1 MEEGREYKDT
11 VQKLFTFI
19 EESPSQY
26 HAVDTMRKHL
36 EAAGYEQ
43 LLESEAWKLKSG
55 GKYYVIRSG
64 SSLIAFR
71 IPAQDSQNYRGF
83 QIVASHSD
91 SPSFKIKTNPE
102 MNVEEHY
109 VKLNVEKYGGML
121 CAPWFDRPLSVAGR
135 LIVKENNRLVTK
147 LINVDRDLVMI
158 PNLAIH
164 MNREANKGYDYNI
177 QKDMLPLYGCGEA
190 KGKFMKQIA
199 EAANVKEDAILA
211 SDLFLYNRMKGS
223 IWGACEEFISSPKLD
238 DLQCVF
244 SSLEAFLQSEEPLPS
259 ENVQANEQSE
269 DIRKNVQAN
278 EQSEDIRKNVING
291 KSIPVH
297 CVFDNEEVGSG
308 TKQGAAST
316 FLADTLIRINHA
328 MGRDEAG
335 YRQSIANS
343 FMLSADNAHGVH
355 PNHTDKAC
363 PTNRPYPG
371 NGVVIKY
378 SANQKY
384 TTDAVSAAVFEEIC
398 NRANVPY
405 QIYVN
410 RSDILGGSTLGNI
423 STTQVPVN
431 TVDIGLAQLAMHS
444 PYETGSVKDT
454 DYMIQAMKT
463 FFEASVR
470 QTEDGY
476 ELIFR

>member
-1 MEEGREYKDT
+1 MEEDREYKDT

-43 LLESEAWKLKSG
+43 LLESGAWKLKSG

-71 IPAQDSQNYRGF
+71 IPAQDSQNYCGF

-147 LINVDRDLVMI
+147 LVNVDRDLVMI

-199 EAANVKEDAILA
+199 EAANVKEDTILA

-238 DLQCVF
+238 DLQCAF
-244 SSLEAFLQSEEPLPS
+244 SSLEAFLQS
-259 ENVQANEQSE
+259 
-269 DIRKNVQAN
+269 
-278 EQSEDIRKNVING
+278 
-291 KSIPVH
+291 
-297 CVFDNEEVGSG
+297 
-308 TKQGAAST
+308 
-316 FLADTLIRINHA
+316 
-328 MGRDEAG
+328 
-335 YRQSIANS
+335 
-343 FMLSADNAHGVH
+343 
-355 PNHTDKAC
+355 
-363 PTNRPYPG
+363 
-371 NGVVIKY
+371 
-378 SANQKY
+378 
-384 TTDAVSAAVFEEIC
+384 
-398 NRANVPY
+398 
-405 QIYVN
+405 
-410 RSDILGGSTLGNI
+410 
-423 STTQVPVN
+423 
-431 TVDIGLAQLAMHS
+431 
-444 PYETGSVKDT
+444 
-454 DYMIQAMKT
+454 
-463 FFEASVR
+463 
-470 QTEDGY
+470 
-476 ELIFR
+476 

>member
-1 MEEGREYKDT
+1 MENIKEYKET

-26 HAVDTMRKHL
+26 HAIDTMKKHL
-36 EAAGYEQ
+36 ENAGYEQ
-43 LLESEAWKLKSG
+43 LLESEAWDLKAG

-64 SSLIAFR
+64 SSIIAFR
-71 IPAQDSQNYRGF
+71 IPAQDYRGF

-102 MNVEEHY
+102 MNVEDHY

-135 LIVKENNRLVTK
+135 LVVKENGKLVTK
-147 LINVDRDLVMI
+147 LVNVDRDLLLI

-177 QKDMLPLYGCGEA
+177 QKDMLPLYGCGGA
-190 KGKFMKQIA
+190 KGNFMKQIA
-199 EAANVKEDAILA
+199 EAANVEEDAILA

-223 IWGACEEFISSPKLD
+223 IWGADKEFISSPKLD
-238 DLQCVF
+238 DLQCAF
-244 SSLEAFLQSEEPLPS
+244 SSLEAFLQSEVHMPS
-259 ENVQANEQSE
+259 ENAQANAQSKG
-269 DIRKNVQAN
+269 DG
-278 EQSEDIRKNVING
+278 KNVING
-291 KSIPVH
+291 SSIPVH

-316 FLADTLIRINHA
+316 FLTDTLIRINHA

-398 NRANVPY
+398 SRANVPY
-405 QIYVN
+405 QVYVN

-423 STTQVPVN
+423 SATQVPVN

-454 DYMIQAMKT
+454 DYMIRAMKI
-463 FFEASVR
+463 FFESSVR
-470 QTEDGY
+470 QIEDGY
-476 ELIFR
+476 EVI

>member
-1 MEEGREYKDT
+1 MQTLPKEVEQLFHYLQNGTSAFHVIAHTKQVLTEAGFTELHIKDT
-11 VQKLFTFI
+11 WTLTKGGRYFCSPFDTTLYAFTI
-19 EESPSQY
+19 GESCDLSNGI
-26 HAVDTMRKHL
+26 HI
-36 EAAGYEQ
+36 AG
-43 LLESEAWKLKSG
+43 AHTD
-55 GKYYVIRSG
+55 
-64 SSLIAFR
+64 F
-71 IPAQDSQNYRGF
+71 PA
-83 QIVASHSD
+83 I
-91 SPSFKIKTNPE
+91 KIKPNPE
-102 MNVEEHY
+102 IFSHGYMQ
-109 VKLNVEKYGGML
+109 LNTEVYGGPIL
-121 CAPWFDRPLSVAGR
+121 NTFFDRPLSLAGK
-135 LIVKENNRLVTK
+135 VVTK
-147 LINVDRDLVMI
+147 GDRYDRPVSHLVDLKRPAVYL

-199 EAANVKEDAILA
+199 EAANVKEDTILA

-238 DLQCVF
+238 DLQCAF

-269 DIRKNVQAN
+269 VDGKNVIN
-278 EQSEDIRKNVING
+278 EKNVING
-291 KSIPVH
+291 KNIPVH

-476 ELIFR
+476 ELISR

>member
-71 IPAQDSQNYRGF
+71 IPSQDSQNYCGF

-164 MNREANKGYDYNI
+164 MNREVNKGYDYNI

-238 DLQCVF
+238 DLQCAF
-244 SSLEAFLQSEEPLPS
+244 SSLEAFLQSEEPLPL
-259 ENVQANEQSE
+259 ENVQANKQSE
-269 DIRKNVQAN
+269 VDG
-278 EQSEDIRKNVING
+278 KNVING

-343 FMLSADNAHGVH
+343 FMLSADNAHGV
-355 PNHTDKAC
+355 P
-363 PTNRPYPG
+363 PEPYRQGMPDESAISG
-371 NGVVIKY
+371 KWRGHQVQRQSEIYYRCSISSGV
-378 SANQKY
+378 
-384 TTDAVSAAVFEEIC
+384 
-398 NRANVPY
+398 
-405 QIYVN
+405 
-410 RSDILGGSTLGNI
+410 
-423 STTQVPVN
+423 
-431 TVDIGLAQLAMHS
+431 
-444 PYETGSVKDT
+444 
-454 DYMIQAMKT
+454 
-463 FFEASVR
+463 
-470 QTEDGY
+470 
-476 ELIFR
+476 

>member
-1 MEEGREYKDT
+1 MLENKTEYKET
-11 VQKLFTFI
+11 VRKLFSFI
-19 EESPSQY
+19 EESPSPY

-36 EAAGYEQ
+36 EEAGYQ
-43 LLESEAWKLKSG
+43 RLLESETWQLKAG

-64 SSLIAFR
+64 SSIIAFR
-71 IPAQDSQNYRGF
+71 IPGKNYQGF

-91 SPSFKIKTNPE
+91 SPSFKIKSNPE

-109 VKLNVEKYGGML
+109 VKLNVEKYGGMICSSWL
-121 CAPWFDRPLSVAGR
+121 DRPLSVAGR
-135 LIVKENNRLVTK
+135 LVVKENGKLITK
-147 LINVDRDLVMI
+147 LVNVDRDMVLI

-177 QKDMLPLYGCGEA
+177 QKDMLPLYGCGKA
-190 KGKFMKQIA
+190 KGSFLRQIA
-199 EAANVKEDAILA
+199 EAAGVKENTILA

-223 IWGACEEFISSPKLD
+223 IWGADEEFISSPKLD
-238 DLQCVF
+238 DLQCAF
-244 SSLEAFLQSEEPLPS
+244 SSMEAFLQSDS
-259 ENVQANEQSE
+259 GCDASAFCDAE
-269 DIRKNVQAN
+269 DDTAEKC
-278 EQSEDIRKNVING
+278 G
-291 KSIPVH
+291 SIPVH

-316 FLADTLIRINHA
+316 FLADTLIRINAA

-371 NGVVIKY
+371 EGVVIKY

-384 TTDAVSAAVFEEIC
+384 TTDAVSAAIFKEIC
-398 NRANVPY
+398 QRADVPY
-405 QIYVN
+405 QIYLN

-423 STTQVPVN
+423 SATQVPVN

-444 PYETGSVKDT
+444 SYETGSVKDT
-454 DYMIQAMKT
+454 SDMIRAMKA
-463 FFEASVR
+463 FFESSIIR
-470 QTEDGY
+470 EPDGY
-476 ELIFR
+476 CILSK

>member
-1 MEEGREYKDT
+1 ME
-11 VQKLFTFI
+11 
-19 EESPSQY
+19 
-26 HAVDTMRKHL
+26 
-36 EAAGYEQ
+36 
-43 LLESEAWKLKSG
+43 
-55 GKYYVIRSG
+55 
-64 SSLIAFR
+64 
-71 IPAQDSQNYRGF
+71 
-83 QIVASHSD
+83 
-91 SPSFKIKTNPE
+91 
-102 MNVEEHY
+102 
-109 VKLNVEKYGGML
+109 
-121 CAPWFDRPLSVAGR
+121 
-135 LIVKENNRLVTK
+135 
-147 LINVDRDLVMI
+147 
-158 PNLAIH
+158 
-164 MNREANKGYDYNI
+164 
-177 QKDMLPLYGCGEA
+177 
-190 KGKFMKQIA
+190 
-199 EAANVKEDAILA
+199 
-211 SDLFLYNRMKGS
+211 
-223 IWGACEEFISSPKLD
+223 
-238 DLQCVF
+238 
-244 SSLEAFLQSEEPLPS
+244 
-259 ENVQANEQSE
+259 
-269 DIRKNVQAN
+269 
-278 EQSEDIRKNVING
+278 

-384 TTDAVSAAVFEEIC
+384 TTDAISAAVFEEIC

>member
-1 MEEGREYKDT
+1 MEEDREYKDT

-43 LLESEAWKLKSG
+43 LLESGAWKLKSG

-71 IPAQDSQNYRGF
+71 IPAQDSQNYCGF

-147 LINVDRDLVMI
+147 LVNVDRDLVMI

-199 EAANVKEDAILA
+199 ETANVEEDTILA

-238 DLQCVF
+238 DLQCAF
-244 SSLEAFLQSEEPLPS
+244 SSLEAFLQSEEHMLS

-384 TTDAVSAAVFEEIC
+384 TTDAISAAVFEEIC

-431 TVDIGLAQLAMHS
+431 TVDI
-444 PYETGSVKDT
+444 V
-454 DYMIQAMKT
+454 
-463 FFEASVR
+463 FEASVR

-476 ELIFR
+476 EIISR

>member
-1 MEEGREYKDT
+1 MEEDREYKDT

-26 HAVDTMRKHL
+26 HAVDTMKKHL

-43 LLESEAWKLKSG
+43 LLESGAWKLKSG

-71 IPAQDSQNYRGF
+71 IPAQDSQNYCGF

-177 QKDMLPLYGCGEA
+177 QKDMLPLYGCGKA

-238 DLQCVF
+238 DLQCAF

-269 DIRKNVQAN
+269 VDGKNVIN
-278 EQSEDIRKNVING
+278 EKNVING

-316 FLADTLIRINHA
+316 FLYDVLWRMNKALGKNEEEFHRA
-328 MGRDEAG
+328 VAG
-335 YRQSIANS
+335 S
-343 FMLSADNAHGVH
+343 FMLSCDNAHAVH
-355 PNHTDKAC
+355 PNYRQKTDA
-363 PTNRPYPG
+363 TNCVYMNDG
-371 NGVVIKY
+371 IVIK
-378 SANQKY
+378 SHAGQKY
-384 TTDAVSAAVFEEIC
+384 TSDAVSVAVFRMIC
-398 NRANVPY
+398 EKAGVPLQY
-405 QIYVN
+405 FAN
-410 RSDILGGSTLGNI
+410 RSDEAGGSTLGNI
-423 STTQVPVN
+423 AMTQVSMN
-431 TVDIGLAQLAMHS
+431 TVDIGLPQLAMHS
-444 PYETGSVKDT
+444 SYETGGVRDVMYAIRALTAFYERNLTINGAESV
-454 DYMIQAMKT
+454 
-463 FFEASVR
+463 
-470 QTEDGY
+470 
-476 ELIFR
+476 EL